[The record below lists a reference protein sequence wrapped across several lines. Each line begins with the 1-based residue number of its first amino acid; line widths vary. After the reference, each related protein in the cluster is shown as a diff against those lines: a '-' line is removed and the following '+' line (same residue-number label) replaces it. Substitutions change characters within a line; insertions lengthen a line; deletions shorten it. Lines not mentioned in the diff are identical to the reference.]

1 MGAEWQETESTG
13 CPPFV
18 SAACGGSAP
27 PHTSLAAIDA
37 LEIRTLKGSSLNWG
51 FGGVGS
57 GMSGFKTLRAVA
69 LGTL

>member
-1 MGAEWQETESTG
+1 MGGKRRETESAG

-18 SAACGGSAP
+18 SAPCRGSAP

-51 FGGVGS
+51 LGGVGS
-57 GMSGFKTLRAVA
+57 GMSGLETFRAVA